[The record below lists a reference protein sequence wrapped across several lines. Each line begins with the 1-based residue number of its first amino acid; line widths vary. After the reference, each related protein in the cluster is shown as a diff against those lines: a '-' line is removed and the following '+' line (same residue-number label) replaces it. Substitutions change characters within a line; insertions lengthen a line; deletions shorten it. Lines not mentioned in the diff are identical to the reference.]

1 MYDNVKLKNKNNLLQ
16 IFLGGALDKWLFLII
31 ALFCFCYFFVFGIFL
46 FVQESLFLYIILP
59 IIMSDQ
65 NFKSYFCFKL
75 IFIYMK
81 LLFSDSQ
88 MVPHLLWPS

>member
-1 MYDNVKLKNKNNLLQ
+1 MIFVCEMYDNVKLKNKNNLLQ

-31 ALFCFCYFFVFGIFL
+31 ALFCFCYFFVFGIFFV

-65 NFKSYFCFKL
+65 NFNHIS
-75 IFIYMK
+75 IFN
-81 LLFSDSQ
+81 
-88 MVPHLLWPS
+88 